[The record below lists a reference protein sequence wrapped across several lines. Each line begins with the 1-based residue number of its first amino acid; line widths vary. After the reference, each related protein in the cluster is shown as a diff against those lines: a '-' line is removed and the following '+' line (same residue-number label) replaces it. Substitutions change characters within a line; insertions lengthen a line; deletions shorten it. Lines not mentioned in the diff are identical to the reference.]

1 MNKKIIPL
9 ALSLIVIF
17 SAAIAYKFLNK
28 TKAQTSQISS
38 NITTDDINVPATKET
53 SVNINNNTNGI
64 AVLYY
69 HSVRQTEDNELIIS
83 PDKLKEQLQFLKD
96 QGYVSLT
103 LAEAKEYI
111 LNNKQIPEKSILIT
125 FDDGYMDNYSNA
137 FPILKELNMKAT
149 IFCIGSHLDGS
160 YYLSEDAIKE
170 LVDYGIDIQGHTVNH
185 DKLSNL
191 TYEDQLKTLKNSKEY
206 LEKITHKEVFAV
218 AYPFGQFNDD
228 TLKAAKESGYSL
240 GFVTDTGMAM
250 NSDNPLKLKRIYI
263 SSQYDF
269 NKFKSIFSNVINK
282 SRN

>member
-1 MNKKIIPL
+1 MNKKVIPL

-17 SAAIAYKFLNK
+17 SAAISYKFLNK
-28 TKAQTSQISS
+28 TNAQTSQISS

-53 SVNINNNTNGI
+53 AVNINHNTNGI

-69 HSVRQTEDNELIIS
+69 HSVRQNEDNELIIS
-83 PDKLKEQLQFLKD
+83 PHKLKEQLQFLKD

-103 LAEAKEYI
+103 LTEAKEYI
-111 LNNKQIPEKSILIT
+111 LNNKTIPEKSILIT

-185 DKLSNL
+185 DKLSTL
-191 TYEDQLKTLKNSKEY
+191 TYEDQLKTLKSSKEY
-206 LEKITHKEVFAV
+206 LEKITHREVFAV

-250 NSDNPLKLKRIYI
+250 SSDNPLKLKRIYI